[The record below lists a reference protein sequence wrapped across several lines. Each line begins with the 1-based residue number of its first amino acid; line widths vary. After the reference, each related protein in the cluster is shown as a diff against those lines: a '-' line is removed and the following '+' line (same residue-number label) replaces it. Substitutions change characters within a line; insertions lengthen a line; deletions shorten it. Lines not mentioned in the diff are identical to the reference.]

1 MNPIGS
7 QDITGLVLA
16 GGRGTRM
23 GGVDKGLQDLDGV
36 PLALHALRR
45 LQVQVGRVALNANR
59 HRSTYEAFGAPVW
72 SDDLPDHPGP
82 LAGFL
87 AGLGRCGT
95 PFLLTVPCDTPL
107 FPLDLADRLARALG
121 TADAELAVAGAPQ
134 ADRHG
139 TVSLRPQP
147 VCSLMRADLMG
158 SLRAFV
164 AGGGRKID
172 AWTAGHRTVLVPFDR
187 PGDDPDAFRNANTH
201 DELDALRGRSSI
213 LVGKPVT
220 DTPRP

>member
-1 MNPIGS
+1 MNPIGR

-23 GGVDKGLQDLDGV
+23 GGIDKGLQDLDGM

-45 LQVQVGRVALNANR
+45 LQGQVGRVALNANR
-59 HRSTYEAFGAPVW
+59 HRQVYEAFGAPVW
-72 SDDLPDHPGP
+72 PDDLPDHPGP

-139 TVSLRPQP
+139 AISLRPQP
-147 VCSLMRADLMG
+147 VCCLMRTGLLG
-158 SLRAFV
+158 SLREFV

-201 DELDALRGRSSI
+201 DELDALRGRS
-213 LVGKPVT
+213 GTPVHAPMT
-220 DTPRP
+220 EALRP